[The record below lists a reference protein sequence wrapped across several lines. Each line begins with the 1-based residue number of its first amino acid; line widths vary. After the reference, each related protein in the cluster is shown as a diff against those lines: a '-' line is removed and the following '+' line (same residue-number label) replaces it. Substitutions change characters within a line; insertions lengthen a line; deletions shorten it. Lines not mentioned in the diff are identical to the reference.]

1 MVQIN
6 FAHKEIQC
14 KIVYYGPGMS
24 GKTTNLELVHA
35 KTPGESRGE
44 LTSIA
49 TTGERTLYFDYMPL
63 DLGSIA
69 GIRTKFQLYTVPGQI
84 YYKSTRRLVLQG
96 VDGIVFVADSSAAKL
111 EENRES
117 MRDLEENLR
126 EMGRAL
132 SDLPIV
138 IQYNKRDLPDAMSV
152 EDLEKQVNVHSFPH
166 FEAIAT
172 TGQGIFPTLKALAAL
187 VLEAVNKGGLGSA
200 TRAAK
205 PAATPAPVTATT
217 PPATPAPAPVA
228 ARAPAPALSSSNGFG
243 SPPPAPRPLTASTGF
258 GSPPRT
264 AVAASAPAPAV
275 AVAPAH
281 EAAATATLPAPART
295 SRPAPASAPTPA
307 PAPAAAPAPILTARP
322 HSERLVRVSGL
333 GRPSAGSRV
342 MLLVV
347 VLALLGGAAWFAVT
361 KLL

>member
-24 GKTTNLELVHA
+24 GKTTNLEVVHG
-35 KTPGESRGE
+35 KTPAESRGE

-111 EENRES
+111 QENRES
-117 MRDLEENLR
+117 MRDLEDNLR

-132 SDLPIV
+132 SDIPV
-138 IQYNKRDLPDAMSV
+138 VVQYNKRDLSDALPV
-152 EDLEKQVNVHSFPH
+152 ETLQREVNPHGLPH

-172 TGQGIFPTLKALAAL
+172 TGEGVFPTLKALASA
-187 VLEAVNKGGLGSA
+187 VLEAVNRGGIG
-200 TRAAK
+200 AA
-205 PAATPAPVTATT
+205 PAAAAR
-217 PPATPAPAPVA
+217 PPAAPPAAAPAAARPPAPA
-228 ARAPAPALSSSNGFG
+228 APAG
-243 SPPPAPRPLTASTGF
+243 T
-258 GSPPRT
+258 
-264 AVAASAPAPAV
+264 
-275 AVAPAH
+275 
-281 EAAATATLPAPART
+281 
-295 SRPAPASAPTPA
+295 
-307 PAPAAAPAPILTARP
+307 PAPAAAPRAAPPPPRPAPSPRAEPARP
-322 HSERLVRVSGL
+322 
-333 GRPSAGSRV
+333 AY
-342 MLLVV
+342 
-347 VLALLGGAAWFAVT
+347 AAPAT
-361 KLL
+361 NG

>member
-24 GKTTNLELVHA
+24 GKTTNLELVHS
-35 KTPGESRGE
+35 KTPAETRGE

-63 DLGSIA
+63 DLGAIA

-132 SDLPIV
+132 GDLPIV
-138 IQYNKRDLPDAMSV
+138 IQYNKRDLPDAMSLA
-152 EDLEKQVNVHSFPH
+152 DLEKQVNTHAFPH
-166 FEAIAT
+166 FEAVAPN
-172 TGQGIFPTLKALAAL
+172 GQGVFPTLKALAAL
-187 VLEAVNKGGLGSA
+187 VLEAVNRGGIGA
-200 TRAAK
+200 TRAVRPSTAPSVPPLHASAAAPGAAASTPAPK
-205 PAATPAPVTATT
+205 PAPKPLISFETPAPAVGSPAADRPAPSAPRISIAASAHAPAPAATPAP
-217 PPATPAPAPVA
+217 
-228 ARAPAPALSSSNGFG
+228 SD
-243 SPPPAPRPLTASTGF
+243 
-258 GSPPRT
+258 
-264 AVAASAPAPAV
+264 
-275 AVAPAH
+275 
-281 EAAATATLPAPART
+281 AATSVATLPAPART
-295 SRPAPASAPTPA
+295 PRPAPAPVSA
-307 PAPAAAPAPILTARP
+307 PAPAAEPAAAQKPARD
-322 HSERLVRVSGL
+322 RYVKVSGL
-333 GRPSAGSRV
+333 GRPSGGGRFA
-342 MLLVV
+342 V
-347 VLALLGGAAWFAVT
+347 VLLLAAMIAGAAWIAVT
-361 KLL
+361 RLL